1 MLSEPQAP
9 PADAALCAPETAEV
23 IRHLAQDLRNPLNSI
38 EQIGFYLEM
47 SVPPADSRSRR
58 RLAAL
63 HRQIRQAS
71 WMLEDALLFAESGS
85 SQPAL
90 VDLAEV
96 VGQVVSYWRSGT
108 SAWLCFQVEEGL
120 PPVLADIRQIE
131 HLVRNVLLFLAADT
145 RRATRVRCYERDGQL
160 AVEFAPPGPV
170 EVPPELL
177 GLSDGTAFSMARRIL
192 KTHGARFEVLPAGSE
207 RIMIRLTF
215 PVAAA

>member
-1 MLSEPQAP
+1 MLSDTQAP
-9 PADAALCAPETAEV
+9 PADVALCAPETAEV
-23 IRHLAQDLRNPLNSI
+23 IRQLAQDLRNPLNSI

-71 WMLEDALLFAESGS
+71 WMLEDALLFAEPGS

-96 VGQVVSYWRSGT
+96 VGQVVSQWKSGT
-108 SAWLCFQVEEGL
+108 SAWFCLNVEEGL
-120 PPVLADIRQIE
+120 PLVLADIRHIE
-131 HLVRNVLLFLAADT
+131 HLVRNVLSFLAADT
-145 RRATRVRCYERDGQL
+145 RRATQVRCYERDGQI
-160 AVEFAPPGPV
+160 AVEFAPPGQF

-177 GLSDGTAFSMARRIL
+177 GTSHGTAFSMARRIL
-192 KTHGARFEVLPAGSE
+192 KTHGARFEVLPTGTE
-207 RIMIRLTF
+207 RIMVRLTF

>member
-63 HRQIRQAS
+63 HRQVRQAS

-96 VGQVVSYWRSGT
+96 VGQVVSHWRSGT

-120 PPVLADIRQIE
+120 PPVLADIRQVE

-145 RRATRVRCYERDGQL
+145 RRATRVRCYERDGQI

-177 GLSDGTAFSMARRIL
+177 GTSDGTAFSMARRIL

-215 PVAAA
+215 PAAAS

>member
-63 HRQIRQAS
+63 HRQVRQAS

-96 VGQVVSYWRSGT
+96 VGQVVSHWRSGT
-108 SAWLCFQVEEGL
+108 SAWLCLQMEEGL
-120 PPVLADIRQIE
+120 PPVLADIRQVE

-145 RRATRVRCYERDGQL
+145 RRATRVRCYEREGQI

-177 GLSDGTAFSMARRIL
+177 GTSDGMAFSMARRIL

>member
-58 RLAAL
+58 RVAAL
-63 HRQIRQAS
+63 HRHVRQAT

-85 SQPAL
+85 PQLAL
-90 VDLAEV
+90 VDLAEIV
-96 VGQVVSYWRSGT
+96 EQVVSRWQPGT
-108 SAWLCFQVEEGL
+108 SAWYCLQVDRGL
-120 PPVLADIRQIE
+120 PPVLADLRQLE

-145 RRATRVRCYERDGQL
+145 RRATKVRCFEREGEIV
-160 AVEFAPPGPV
+160 VEFTPPTPV
-170 EVPPELL
+170 KVPAELL
-177 GLSDGTAFSMARRIL
+177 GTGSGSARFSMARRIL
-192 KTHGARFEVLPAGSE
+192 DTHGARIEVLSK
-207 RIMIRLTF
+207 
-215 PVAAA
+215 